1 MDIVGRA
8 RELAELDAH
17 RRAVARGPGRCVALV
32 GEPGAGKSRLLAE
45 LRARAAGWRV
55 LSGYGTQY
63 EADLPYAIFADALG
77 EDLFAAVPAG
87 FGAERHRLHRAV
99 AVRLAR
105 AADPQPLLL
114 VLDDV
119 HWADRASLELIA
131 HLARRPAARVLLV
144 LAYRPAQLRVRLP
157 EAARVTLAPLT
168 RTDAE
173 PFLAGVPGALR
184 DAVYEASGGNPL
196 FLEALARRDAS
207 AAIPGEIEA
216 VLAEELEALPPMALR
231 FARGAAVAGDPFA
244 PELAAAAAGMG
255 DEEGLAALDELLAA
269 GLASTTE
276 VPRRLRFRHPV
287 VRQAVYASAGAG
299 WRLGAH
305 ARVEAVL
312 ARQGATP
319 VARAH
324 HLEQC
329 ARPGEREAIEV
340 LAAAAAATAPHAPA
354 AAAHWWG
361 AALRLLPQVAPDD
374 ERLALLVPRATAL
387 GAAGEL
393 AESAAALY
401 DVLALLDEPALRGQ
415 VVAFIA
421 LVEQLLGRHD
431 VARALLRETLA
442 ALPDQRSAAAVALR
456 IELAK
461 ERYFS
466 ADWRGMRAYA
476 SEALAGAR
484 ELEPPLRAVAAGI
497 FALAE
502 YHLGAIGNARVL
514 LDEAA
519 ARLDALDDG
528 QLAARLDAALFV
540 GWSEQCLARWDDVHR
555 HYERALGVARATG
568 QGYLLV
574 PMTIGRAIAYLWQGR
589 LAASAE
595 LAEEAI
601 DAARLSGNG
610 QSLTWALTLRCWIA
624 TPAGEL
630 ELARATGEEA
640 QAIASHFE
648 HSHWS
653 ALTGCFLAEAHLEAG
668 DHAACRALLPAC
680 AGGPELPLIEPA
692 FRTRWFEIL
701 TRAELAAGDFHAAA
715 RYAARA
721 ETTVRSLGARL
732 PARESE
738 ALRARAAVRLAAG
751 DADGATEAARAAART
766 AHAVGNRLDAARA
779 HALAGS
785 ALTAAGREEEAT
797 VALLAA
803 QDALATCGATR
814 LADEAAC
821 QLRRLGRRVPR
832 QGRRDVA
839 RAETGLGALTD
850 REREVATLIA
860 AGHTNRRIAAQLHLS
875 PKTVETHVAHI
886 FAKLGVRARAAV
898 ATMLARA

>member
-8 RELAELDAH
+8 RELTELEAH
-17 RRAVARGPGRCVALV
+17 LRAVARGPGRCVALV

-45 LRARAAGWRV
+45 FRARAGWQRV
-55 LSGYGTQY
+55 ITGGGTEY
-63 EADLPYAIFADALG
+63 EADVPYAIFADALG
-77 EDLFAAVPAG
+77 EDVFAASPG
-87 FGAERHRLHRAV
+87 GLGAERHRLHRAV
-99 AVRLAR
+99 AARLAR
-105 AADPQPLLL
+105 LADRPPLLL
-114 VLDDV
+114 LLDDV

-131 HLARRPAARVLLV
+131 HLARRPVAQVLLV
-144 LAYRPAQLRVRLP
+144 LAYRPAQLHFRVP

-168 RTDAE
+168 RADAE
-173 PFLAGVPGALR
+173 PLLAGVPSARR

-196 FLEALARRDAS
+196 FLEALARRGTS
-207 AAIPGEIEA
+207 AAIPSEIEA
-216 VLAEELEALPPMALR
+216 VLADELEALSPAALR

-269 GLASTTE
+269 ELASATD

-287 VRQAVYASAGAG
+287 VRGAVYASAGTG
-299 WRLGAH
+299 WRLAAH
-305 ARVEAVL
+305 ARVEAEL
-312 ARQGATP
+312 ARQGAAP
-319 VARAH
+319 AARAH

-329 ARPGEREAIEV
+329 ARPGEREAIDV
-340 LAAAAAATAPHAPA
+340 LAAAAAGTAPRAPA
-354 AAAHWWG
+354 AAARWWG
-361 AALRLLPQVAPDD
+361 AALRLLPQTASGD

-387 GAAGEL
+387 GAAGDLE
-393 AESAAALY
+393 ESRSALY
-401 DVLALLDEPALRGQ
+401 DVLALVEEPAVRGQ

-421 LVEQLLGRHD
+421 VVEQLLGRHD
-431 VARALLRETLA
+431 VARALLLETLVEQ
-442 ALPDQRSAAAVALR
+442 PDPRSAAAVALR

-476 SEALAGAR
+476 AEALAGAHG
-484 ELEPPLRAVAAGI
+484 LEPPLLAAAAGI
-497 FALAE
+497 LALAE
-502 YHLGAIGNARVL
+502 YHLGAIGSARAL

-528 QLAARLDAALFV
+528 QLAGRLDAALFV

-574 PMTIGRAIAYLWQGR
+574 PMTIGRAIAHLWQGR
-589 LAASAE
+589 LAAAAE
-595 LAEEAI
+595 LADEAI
-601 DAARLSGNG
+601 DAARLSGND
-610 QSLTWALTLRCWIA
+610 QSLTWALTLRCWVA
-624 TPAGEL
+624 TLAGEL

-640 QAIASHFE
+640 QGIASRFE
-648 HSHWS
+648 QTHWS
-653 ALTGCFLAEAHLEAG
+653 ALTGCYLAEAHLEAG
-668 DHAACRALLPAC
+668 DHEACRALLPDC
-680 AGGPELPLIEPA
+680 AGGPELPLVESA

-721 ETTVRSLGARL
+721 ETTLRSLGSRL
-732 PARESE
+732 QARESE
-738 ALRARAAVRLAAG
+738 VLRARAAVRLAAG
-751 DADGATEAARAAART
+751 NPDEAAAAARAAARA

-785 ALTAAGREEEAT
+785 ALAVAGREREAT

-803 QDALATCGATR
+803 QEGLAACGAAR

-832 QGRRDVA
+832 HGRRDVT
-839 RAETGLGALTD
+839 RAEAGVGALTD

-860 AGHTNRRIAAQLHLS
+860 AGHTNRRIAAQLHVS

-898 ATMLARA
+898 ATLLAQA